1 MSKKKAYSY
10 IRFSTPEQL
19 KGDSLRRQL
28 ESSRKY
34 ALEHNMVLDESLRDL
49 GVSAFK
55 GKNATEGALKRFME
69 LIDAGQ
75 VEQGS
80 ILILESLDRLSR
92 QQVFTALSLF
102 SSILAAGIEIVT
114 LADGQRYTAD
124 SINDVGQLIFSLI
137 SLSRAHDESAMK
149 SKRAEASWDMR
160 RKRAIEKK
168 IPATGRAPYW
178 LRLADNKQG
187 FEAIPERV
195 AIVHKIFEMVVAGTG
210 QRKIAAMFNEQGIAP
225 FGASAMWYPSY
236 IAKVINNRA
245 VLGEYQPKQNKIPV
259 GDPITDYYPAIISE
273 DDFYKAQAI
282 KKSKAP
288 YIVSGRKGKNFTNL
302 FTGMCKCLECGTT
315 YRMQSGYMKCDNH
328 YMSAGCDCDKR
339 WTYRDVE
346 NAALLILKDKIDW
359 FAAFG
364 GQSDSRH
371 KLESDLKALQGRL
384 MEEEKKV
391 GRFAE
396 LFSMVDDVSML
407 GDARIRYMRA
417 MKEVSQIQQEIENKE
432 AELRIYTPAQKN
444 VERLNRIFFELAS
457 ETDACALYQL
467 RAQINTILRD
477 AGLTLYFNQHGVY
490 YYIKASKQKGFILIA
505 EHEKMLAAV
514 ADLEV
519 VQHTVK
525 GMNEFADEL
534 KLAA

>member
-34 ALEHNMVLDESLRDL
+34 ALEHNLVLDESLRDL

-75 VEQGS
+75 VERGS

-102 SSILAAGIEIVT
+102 SSILAAGVEIVT

-124 SINDVGQLIFSLI
+124 SINDVGQLVFSLI

-160 RKRAIEKK
+160 RQRAIEQK

-187 FEAIPERV
+187 FETIPERV
-195 AIVHKIFEMVVAGTG
+195 AIVHRIFDMFTAGAG
-210 QRKIAAMFNEQGIAP
+210 MRKIASTFNEQGVP
-225 FGASAMWYPSY
+225 VFGTSSMWYPSY
-236 IAKVINNRA
+236 ITKVINNRA
-245 VLGEYQPKQNKIPV
+245 VLGEYQPKQNKVPL
-259 GDPITDYYPAIISE
+259 GEPITNYYPAIIPE

-288 YIVSGRKGKNFTNL
+288 HASGRKGKSFTNL
-302 FTGMCKCLECGTT
+302 FTGLCKCLECGTT
-315 YRMQSGYMKCDNH
+315 YRVQAGYMKCQNH
-328 YMSAGCDCDKR
+328 YMSAGCNCDKT
-339 WTYRDVE
+339 WKYSDVE
-346 NAALLILKDKIDW
+346 NAALLILKDEINW
-359 FAAFG
+359 FEAFG
-364 GQSDSRH
+364 GQSNSRQA
-371 KLESDLKALQGRL
+371 LESDLKVLQGKL
-384 MEEEKKV
+384 MESEKQV
-391 GRFAE
+391 SRFAE

-417 MKEVSQIQQEIENKE
+417 MKEVSQIQQDIESKE

-457 ETDACALYQL
+457 ESDAHTLYQL
-467 RAQINTILRD
+467 RSQINAILRD
-477 AGLTLYFNQHGVY
+477 ADLTLYFNQHGVY

-505 EHEKMLAAV
+505 EQEQMLSAL

-519 VQHTVK
+519 VQHTLD
-525 GMNEFADEL
+525 GMNTFTDEL

>member
-34 ALEHNMVLDESLRDL
+34 ALEHNLVLDESLRDM

-75 VEQGS
+75 VERGS

-92 QQVFTALSLF
+92 QQVFSALSLF
-102 SSILAAGIEIVT
+102 SAILSAGVEIVT
-114 LADGQRYTAD
+114 LADGQHYTAE
-124 SINDVGQLIFSLI
+124 SINDIGQLVFSLI
-137 SLSRAHDESAMK
+137 SLSRAHEESAIK

-160 RKRAIEKK
+160 RQRAIEKK

-178 LRLADNKQG
+178 LRLADDKQG
-187 FEAIPERV
+187 FETILERV
-195 AIVHKIFEMVVAGTG
+195 AIVHKIFEMVITGTG

-236 IAKVINNRA
+236 ITKVINNRA
-245 VLGEYQPKQNKIPV
+245 VLGEYQPKQNKIPL
-259 GDPITDYYPAIISE
+259 GDPITDYYPTIISE

-288 YIVSGRKGKNFTNL
+288 FASGRKGKSFTNL

-315 YRMQSGYMKCDNH
+315 YRMQTGYMKCDSN
-328 YMSAGCDCDKR
+328 YLSSGCSCNKR
-339 WTYRDVE
+339 WKYSDIE
-346 NAALLILKDKIDW
+346 NAALLILKGEIDW
-359 FAAFG
+359 FETFG
-364 GQSDSRH
+364 GQSDSKQ
-371 KLESDLKALQGRL
+371 KLESDLKALQGKL
-384 MEEEKKV
+384 MESEKQV
-391 GRFAE
+391 SRFAE
-396 LFSMVDDVSML
+396 LFSMVDDVSIL
-407 GDARIRYMRA
+407 SDARVRYMHA
-417 MKEVSQIQQEIENKE
+417 MKEVSQIQHDIENKE

-457 ETDACALYQL
+457 EIDASVLYQL

-505 EHEKMLAAV
+505 QHEKMLSAV

-519 VQHTVK
+519 VKHTLD
-525 GMNEFADEL
+525 GMNAFADDF
-534 KLAA
+534 KMAA

>member
-28 ESSRKY
+28 ESSRQY
-34 ALEHNMVLDESLRDL
+34 ALEHNLVLDESLRDL

-102 SSILAAGIEIVT
+102 SSILAAGVEIVT

-124 SINDVGQLIFSLI
+124 SINDVGQLVFSLI

-178 LRLADNKQG
+178 LRLASDKQG
-187 FEAIPERV
+187 FETIPERV
-195 AIVHKIFEMVVAGTG
+195 AIVHKIFEMVIAGTG

-259 GDPITDYYPAIISE
+259 GDPITGYYPVIISE

-302 FTGMCKCLECGTT
+302 FTGMCKCLECGAT

-328 YMSAGCDCDKR
+328 YLSSGCDCDKR
-339 WTYRDVE
+339 WNYRDVE
-346 NAALLILKDKIDW
+346 NAALLILKDEIDW

-384 MEEEKKV
+384 MAEEKKV

-417 MKEVSQIQQEIENKE
+417 MKDVSQIQQDIESKE

-467 RAQINTILRD
+467 RTQINTILRD

-505 EHEKMLAAV
+505 EHEKMLSAV

-525 GMNEFADEL
+525 GMNQFADEL